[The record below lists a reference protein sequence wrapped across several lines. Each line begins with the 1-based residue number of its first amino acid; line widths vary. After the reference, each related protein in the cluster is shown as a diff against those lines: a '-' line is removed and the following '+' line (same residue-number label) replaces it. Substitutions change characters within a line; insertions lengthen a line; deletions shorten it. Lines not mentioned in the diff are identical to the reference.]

1 MTKPINCTIKG
12 IQEQEAQEHVNK
24 KVSEIE
30 IEVDT
35 ILDHH
40 FGRVFDRSTSL
51 NNTIN
56 AKNKSIRDK
65 QARLQYVIKNKP
77 PNFRKE
83 SRVLKDKI
91 NQERRDLNKAKKDKQ
106 DFSKKQAVGKKLV
119 SMLKERMMKSGELH
133 AWNIDVQDIVGVLK
147 QYLVNRMGPFRSI
160 DELTYLELNAKY
172 NMLKKWFANQDKGIM
187 PKGFKGQG
195 LKSSYQY
202 TMVDPAKVIMMNDP
216 TLKGLSLIKEIQ
228 DNLPN
233 KSERKSRFRKKLANI
248 QDKLSIFLYNNNIV
262 YENDGR
268 TFEELTQ
275 SEKTENAEKINELI
289 SDLLDG
295 RTKYVIPRKIQVLLA
310 NKALLKKY
318 ASIVGYA
325 NDSGFNISKDIHEVT
340 EGDDVYYYVTLKA
353 KDSNTGR
360 EAYNAFIVP
369 HYVDDNGRTKFYY
382 PFTKKGVMNGNF
394 LSNIP
399 GNLKDAKDV
408 TDVMRPG
415 FRQAQVDK
423 IFNGFNKNQNEI
435 QTKGYAQYFPID
447 LDIDHP
453 MFNESII
460 YKGTSQASVNS
471 LWLHVKD
478 TRELLQEIFD
488 DWQELSKG
496 ALKRVAATINSHD
509 GLKQM
514 LMNKGQLDGNLDEA
528 TANILNVID
537 FNSMLWIDPKTGE
550 VNSAN
555 ITSGIKENYY
565 PAMFDETV
573 GIAQLATA
581 IDGMMN
587 EVPLLR
593 DKLDQLKNLKSKT
606 NDPKEIASLKKALIR
621 TDKKIKEYIGSRIV
635 KEDGTVEFVP
645 GVIEIMKHKL
655 NLSLGLEDQKDAP
668 KISAQSMIAYGKHR
682 NLHTRRVKS
691 LEPGTIYGGKR
702 TDANVINEYI
712 DITYETVYNN
722 ILRAALLESVPTLNP
737 AVLNYL
743 VEEVKAAI
751 GRHDVKSGVL
761 GLDYSNDKIMSKIQK
776 VFPNTKMTVER
787 IHEIFANVSARI
799 SGTLLGISTGLQN
812 RMQEVMGGIIEIGGD
827 VEVKVSEVLENKQLS
842 EEIAQKAGVLDTI
855 QTLSDVFLGGLESQL
870 TFFDGFHTTKDV
882 LLLKGQDKL
891 RFINNAKGIRQQM
904 ISMIKTREGDKTEV
918 LKESIDSLME
928 GTFELVHGIAEGT
941 LTEDQLKGLERKL
954 NRILTKQYIRWYAQ
968 WGMGAFGIEKAAAGL
983 KGLKPYIS
991 MTEGEKEMRTIMAVR
1006 GVVFYADHVADPEN
1020 RGEYTH
1026 PDALEYARGLVNNTL
1041 FQFST
1046 QYFPKIFR
1054 GVGGMATMKFKTY
1067 YYMESKR
1074 ELEIMNNWY
1083 NSLKGL
1089 SFDRKMQEIRK
1100 VFLSP
1105 TEGYPLIGYNPQ
1117 DVYSFRFD
1125 KKGKFPWVNRDN
1137 YGLDSDSQRLRNL
1150 IFSRMVASVWAVG
1163 IFKLFSPMRKLGQWT
1178 QQKFQ
1183 ISPTTL
1189 GRGAESTVASLGLR
1203 GVRLLLGAMVI
1214 GNEEDEENEDALQL
1228 YRIFFPIYL
1237 NVIMDAI
1244 KSGDPLKITRIMAG
1258 WSSEGLGYLS
1268 GLLTDEE

>member
-1 MTKPINCTIKG
+1 MAKPTNCTIKG
-12 IQEQEAQEHVNK
+12 IQEQEAQEHINR

-40 FGRVFDRSTSL
+40 FGRVFDRTTSL

-65 QARLQYVIKNKP
+65 QARLQYVIKNKT

-91 NQERRDLNKAKKDKQ
+91 KQERRDLNKAKKDKK
-106 DFSKKQAVGKKLV
+106 DFSKKQVIGKKLV
-119 SMLKERMMKSGELH
+119 NMLKERMMKSGELH

-275 SEKTENAEKINELI
+275 SEKTENTEKINELI

-340 EGDDVYYYVTLKA
+340 EGDDVYYYVTLKT

-369 HYVDDNGRTKFYY
+369 HYIDDNGRTKFYY

-399 GNLKDAKDV
+399 GNLKDAKDMP
-408 TDVMRPG
+408 DVMRPG

-435 QTKGYAQYFPID
+435 QTKGYAQYVPID

-514 LMNKGQLDGNLDEA
+514 LMNKGQLDGNLDET

-587 EVPLLR
+587 EVPLLE
-593 DKLDQLKNLKSKT
+593 DKISQLKNLKSKT
-606 NDPKEIASLKKALIR
+606 NDPKELASLQKALIR
-621 TDKKIKEYIGSRIV
+621 ADKKLKEYVGVSML
-635 KEDGTVEFVP
+635 KEDGTREVIP

-655 NLSLGLEDQKDAP
+655 NLSLGREDQKDAP

-682 NLHTRRVKS
+682 NLHTRRIKS

-712 DITYETVYNN
+712 DTTYETVYNN

-751 GRHDVKSGVL
+751 GRHDVKSGIL

-787 IHEIFANVSARI
+787 LHEIFANVSGRI
-799 SGTLLGISTGLQN
+799 SGSLLGISTGLQN
-812 RMQEVMGGIIEIGGD
+812 RMQEVMGGVIEIEAD
-827 VEVKVSEVLENKQLS
+827 ISFKIAEILKNKQLA

-870 TFFDGFHTTKDV
+870 GFWDGFHTTKDV

-891 RFINNAKGIRQQM
+891 KFIKGAKGIRQQL
-904 ISMIKTREGDKTEV
+904 INLIKTREGDKTEI

-941 LTEDQLKGLERKL
+941 LNDEQLKALEKKL
-954 NRILTKQYIRWYAQ
+954 NRILTQQYIRWYAQ
-968 WGMGAFGIEKAAAGL
+968 WGMGAFGIDKVAGL
-983 KGLKPYIS
+983 VNLKEYLS
-991 MTEGEKEMRTIMAVR
+991 MTKGEESMRTIMAVR
-1006 GVVFYADHVADPEN
+1006 GVVFYADHIADPEN
-1020 RGEYTH
+1020 RGDYTH

-1054 GVGGMATMKFKTY
+1054 GIGGMLTMKFKTY

-1074 ELEIMNNWY
+1074 ELEILNNFY
-1083 NSLKGL
+1083 QSLQGIGPG
-1089 SFDRKMQEIRK
+1089 RAAQEIRK
-1100 VFLSP
+1100 LLLP
-1105 TEGYPLIGYNPQ
+1105 TKGFPLIGYSPQ
-1117 DVYSFRFD
+1117 DVHSFRFD

-1137 YGLDSDSQRLRNL
+1137 YGTDSDTERLRSL
-1150 IFSRMVASVWAVG
+1150 LWSRGMASIWTVG
-1163 IFKLFSPMRKLGQWT
+1163 IFGMITPLKKLGYWAHQRFT
-1178 QQKFQ
+1178 
-1183 ISPTTL
+1183 ISPSTI
-1189 GRGAESTVASLGLR
+1189 GRGAESTVISLGLR
-1203 GVRLLLGAMVI
+1203 GFRLMLAGMFL
-1214 GNEEDEENEDALQL
+1214 GNEEDEENQDALQL

-1237 NVIMDAI
+1237 NVVMDYI
-1244 KSGDPLKITRIMAG
+1244 KSGDPTKISRIFSG
-1258 WSSEGLGYLS
+1258 WASESLGYLA
-1268 GLLTDEE
+1268 GVFTDEE